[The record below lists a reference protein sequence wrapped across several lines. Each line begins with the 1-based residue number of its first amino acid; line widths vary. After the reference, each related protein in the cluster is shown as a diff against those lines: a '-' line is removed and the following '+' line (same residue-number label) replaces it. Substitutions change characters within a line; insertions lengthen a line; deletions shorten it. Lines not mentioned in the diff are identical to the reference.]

1 MSSSSCR
8 AQREPLSLM
17 PPQPRVPAWLPAL
30 ASEMSPFTVDEPW
43 GPRCGGGVG
52 WEPYPAPFKVNLGL
66 SFFPAPSDTVAIF
79 PAGGAHTFLCFT
91 SKEKFAV
98 FMQLKAK
105 GNQGYCVTH
114 FTADFTFSV
123 QCEMSGGRTV
133 CSDPRSGHRAWSL
146 PPKALGAAGSSAGED
161 R

>member
-1 MSSSSCR
+1 MR
-8 AQREPLSLM
+8 G
-17 PPQPRVPAWLPAL
+17 W
-30 ASEMSPFTVDEPW
+30 
-43 GPRCGGGVG
+43 GGVG

-123 QCEMSGGRTV
+123 QCDMSGGRTV
-133 CSDPRSGHRAWSL
+133 CSDLRSGHCAWSL
-146 PPKALGAAGSSAGED
+146 PPKALGAAGSSAGGQID
-161 R
+161 NRWPTHISLSLNSHPSHPLTHPHKRFSKQGCFSLTL